1 MLLSEFCLEES
12 GHAKKLGCNWFS
24 PLHSSLAPRVDKT
37 GLRERRE
44 SEGLFDALSGGWEV

>member
-24 PLHSSLAPRVDKT
+24 TLHSSLAPRVDKT